1 MLNRPIYKER
11 YPEDLFYTL
20 QNIKALSYNSSPE
33 AMAIVNQFLNEA
45 YENNRSLSDRLDI
58 NLCIMES
65 NKNLIKNIFWDSSD
79 DGIASRD
86 WIASWNIKSREF
98 TLAEPEKIENLDLWK
113 ECKKDLDNTNDW
125 SSLKDDK
132 WFKRNL
138 FAIPCAIDIIKK
150 IYTFGEV
157 FGDTRDTSRI
167 VSNYKSYELFIH
179 YEYNMRTCIRYVL
192 DIILQEP
199 HLINLVYT
207 WDYELM
213 KNNNREF
220 VEELVSKVFAPNRLL
235 KICED
240 YGVEFDE
247 LMEIY

>member
-20 QNIKALSYNSSPE
+20 QNIKALSYNGSPE
-33 AMAIVNQFLNEA
+33 AMTIVNQFLNEA
-45 YENNRSLSDRLDI
+45 YENNRSLSERLDI
-58 NLCIMES
+58 NLCIMTAAE
-65 NKNLIKNIFWDSSD
+65 NLIKNIFWDKES
-79 DGIASRD
+79 
-86 WIASWNIKSREF
+86 SWNNKSRELS
-98 TLAEPEKIENLDLWK
+98 LAEPEKIENLELWN
-113 ECKKDLDNTNDW
+113 ECKKELDNTNDL
-125 SSLKDDK
+125 STLKDNK

-138 FAIPCAIDIIKK
+138 LSIPCAIDIIKQ
-150 IYTFGEV
+150 IYSFGDV

-167 VSNYKSYELFIH
+167 VSNHKSYELFI
-179 YEYNMRTCIRYVL
+179 YYRYNIKTCNRYVL
-192 DIILQEP
+192 DQILQEP

-240 YGVEFDE
+240 HEVEFYE